1 VKLRGLVVALCLAPV
16 AAGAGELEIT
26 GAAGSIFPFYSQT
39 FDFDPG
45 QIGGLPPGTSVQ
57 HQGTFTLDAHGGL
70 ALGLAASWQFS
81 PWIGLEGRLDTA
93 DVRVRT
99 TGATFTL
106 RADLPPPLPDLLSQL
121 ELGGGVADLRRL
133 YPVSLNLR
141 ARSGGRTRA
150 GVSAGVSYL
159 PAFRFSITQQAAFHV
174 VVPFPSPTAQARVT
188 LDAEALP
195 EDRDQGRVGFNAGA
209 FLQVGLGGRLA
220 VTADARYFRFRRQTL
235 TWGRPRIEPALPVL
249 GETIVEAIGGGLDP
263 AEFNPTFFQLTAGLS
278 LRF

>member
-1 VKLRGLVVALCLAPV
+1 MLPVALQ
-16 AAGAGELEIT
+16 AGELEIS
-26 GAAGSIFPFYSQT
+26 GHAGSIFPFYSQT

-57 HQGTFTLDAHGGL
+57 HEGTFTLDARGGL

-99 TGATFTL
+99 TGATFMI
-106 RADLPPPLPDLLSQL
+106 RADLPPPLPDLRTVL

-133 YPVSLNLR
+133 YPISLNLR
-141 ARSGGRTRA
+141 ARTGGRTRA

-159 PAFRFSITQQAAFHV
+159 PAFRFSITQQAAFRM
-174 VVPFPSPTAQARVT
+174 VVPFPSPEAQARVT
-188 LDAEALP
+188 QDAEALP
-195 EDRDQGRVGFNAGA
+195 ENRDQGRVGFNTGA

-220 VTADARYFRFRRQTL
+220 LTADARYFRFRKQTL

-249 GETIVEAIGGGLDP
+249 GEAIVEDIAGGLDP
-263 AEFNPTFFQLTAGLS
+263 AEFNPTFFQLTAGLAV
-278 LRF
+278 RF